1 MHPIWDFT
9 ATHWKHLVNLHWFIA
24 PYYSQ
29 TSLYQVYKLRESL
42 GFSTSF
48 FKNWILL
55 LKQSSWPFFS
65 FSCYFFIFSLTS
77 VYMLSCSV
85 YSFFLAKKK
94 TNYLTS
100 WLWNSFQAIQYLFSS
115 KISLWPLPGNWFLL
129 GLKYTY
135 THTWFDTFDWLGSS
149 CVWFTAFLPSGISRK
164 NFAEC
169 LDWKERDSFIE
180 QL

>member
-94 TNYLTS
+94 NK
-100 WLWNSFQAIQYLFSS
+100 LF
-115 KISLWPLPGNWFLL
+115 NLL
-129 GLKYTY
+129 
-135 THTWFDTFDWLGSS
+135 
-149 CVWFTAFLPSGISRK
+149 VM
-164 NFAEC
+164 
-169 LDWKERDSFIE
+169 E
-180 QL
+180 QLSGNTILILLQNFFMTFTWKLVFIRFKVYLHTYLVWHFWLTWQLMCLIYSLSAFWNFQKEFC